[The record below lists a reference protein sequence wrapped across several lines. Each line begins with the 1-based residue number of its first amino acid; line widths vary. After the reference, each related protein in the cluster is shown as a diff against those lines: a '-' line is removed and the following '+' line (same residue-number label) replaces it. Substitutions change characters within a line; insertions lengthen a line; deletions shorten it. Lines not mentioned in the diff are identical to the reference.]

1 MATFKK
7 LETRRWQ
14 AQFARQ
20 GVRKAKSFETKRE
33 AHDWANRQEFLITEG
48 ETGGS
53 GQLLRELFSRYAR
66 EVAPKKRGARWE
78 ISSRISGAVA
88 SWTAAFI
95 SA

>member
-7 LETRRWQ
+7 LETGRWQ